1 MLRADRRQQQLRRS
15 SQSTK
20 NSENAEDLR
29 CEFKQHILLMGTQR
43 ASSGALSTS
52 TSMTGSMCEKDKKRK
67 KRLLPSSVRKP
78 SCPKNGAI
86 ESCNSTFDVGDKN
99 TKITFVISQLSPEE
113 LEISARSCHRY
124 LKNPEPSQRDVFVKQ
139 IVERYLESK
148 KGNVE
153 LALASVKKLIEFR
166 QNAKIEDLVSAFDN
180 YDNHDSDDRTK
191 RLQKNLASKKFYVQ
205 GFDTKGRSTL
215 YFIPRKVVDHDLDSA
230 IYSIER
236 AIASTRSLDN
246 TINCVVDFS
255 EFPLSN
261 IPPMDIGKQFL
272 GTLRVIYVGQIHRI
286 FLVNVPVTFT
296 ILWNIFKPFVGK
308 DTRDKITMIKDD
320 NEDKEKEMLHLYD
333 LQELPSWVVSG
344 GKKNR
349 SLDVDE
355 YLFALSFDTAF
366 DSHLLQ

>member
-1 MLRADRRQQQLRRS
+1 
-15 SQSTK
+15 
-20 NSENAEDLR
+20 
-29 CEFKQHILLMGTQR
+29 
-43 ASSGALSTS
+43 
-52 TSMTGSMCEKDKKRK
+52 
-67 KRLLPSSVRKP
+67 
-78 SCPKNGAI
+78 
-86 ESCNSTFDVGDKN
+86 
-99 TKITFVISQLSPEE
+99 
-113 LEISARSCHRY
+113 
-124 LKNPEPSQRDVFVKQ
+124 
-139 IVERYLESK
+139 
-148 KGNVE
+148 
-153 LALASVKKLIEFR
+153 
-166 QNAKIEDLVSAFDN
+166 
-180 YDNHDSDDRTK
+180 
-191 RLQKNLASKKFYVQ
+191 
-205 GFDTKGRSTL
+205 
-215 YFIPRKVVDHDLDSA
+215 VDHDLDSA

-349 SLDVDE
+349 SLDVDK